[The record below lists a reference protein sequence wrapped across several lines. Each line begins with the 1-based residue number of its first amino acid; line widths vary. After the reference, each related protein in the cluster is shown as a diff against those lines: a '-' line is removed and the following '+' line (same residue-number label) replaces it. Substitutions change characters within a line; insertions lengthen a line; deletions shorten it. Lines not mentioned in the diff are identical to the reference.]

1 MKRTEREK
9 GTTFFEKNWFPRTF
23 FYFRFNMEAD
33 WLASRM
39 PGNLLDQRQ
48 PLPEEEEDS
57 SEVMDFSVFAD
68 TGLDF
73 EDLFNSED
81 LFGPDSAHYRAEDF
95 SQLVTVQPDA
105 SNNNAKLLANQA
117 ASNNTV
123 GQIVFNSNSN
133 TGEAKSETEELAI
146 ETGTQQQ
153 QQKGEQRLAQQQHL
167 CLQAQKNA
175 LPAVADEV
183 SSFRKVKSPRDS
195 AATTAQPRTD
205 TLDGGGA
212 VAPRSSAAA
221 PGRISNSGGKRPVL
235 PLIFPKPAAASVALV
250 EAIRPV
256 TTGHQFTPIAPAP
269 PRYTYM
275 DIGQPTQG
283 EGKGGGS

>member
-1 MKRTEREK
+1 
-9 GTTFFEKNWFPRTF
+9 
-23 FYFRFNMEAD
+23 MEAD
-33 WLASRM
+33 WLVSRM
-39 PGNLLDQRQ
+39 PVDSLDQRQ

-57 SEVMDFSVFAD
+57 SEALDFSVFAD

-81 LFGPDSAHYRAEDF
+81 LFGSDSAHYRAEDF
-95 SQLVTVQPDA
+95 SQLVTVQSDT
-105 SNNNAKLLANQA
+105 SNNNVKLLANQA
-117 ASNNTV
+117 ASNN
-123 GQIVFNSNSN
+123 SNSI
-133 TGEAKSETEELAI
+133 TGVTKSEALLGNQEELVV

-153 QQKGEQRLAQQQHL
+153 QKRCEQLSAEQQQL
-167 CLQAQKNA
+167 CPQAQKNV
-175 LPAVADEV
+175 LPAVLAEDA

-212 VAPRSSAAA
+212 VASRSSTAV
-221 PGRISNSGGKRPVL
+221 PGRISNFGGKRPVL

-269 PRYTYM
+269 PRYTWTTN
-275 DIGQPTQG
+275 PV
-283 EGKGGGS
+283 EGGGERRGG

>member
-1 MKRTEREK
+1 
-9 GTTFFEKNWFPRTF
+9 
-23 FYFRFNMEAD
+23 MEAD
-33 WLASRM
+33 WLVSRM
-39 PGNLLDQRQ
+39 PGDLLDQRQ

-57 SEVMDFSVFAD
+57 SEALDFSVFAD

-95 SQLVTVQPDA
+95 SQLVTVQPDT
-105 SNNNAKLLANQA
+105 SNNNVKLLANQA
-117 ASNNTV
+117 AND
-123 GQIVFNSNSN
+123 NSNSI
-133 TGEAKSETEELAI
+133 TGVTKSEALLGNQEELAV

-153 QQKGEQRLAQQQHL
+153 QQRGEQRSAQQQQL
-167 CLQAQKNA
+167 CLQAQKNV
-175 LPAVADEV
+175 LPAVLADEA

-195 AATTAQPRTD
+195 AATTALPRTD
-205 TLDGGGA
+205 TLDGGSA

-221 PGRISNSGGKRPVL
+221 PGRISNFGGKRPVL
-235 PLIFPKPAAASVALV
+235 PLIFPKPAASSVALV

-269 PRYTYM
+269 PRYT
-275 DIGQPTQG
+275 
-283 EGKGGGS
+283 

>member
-1 MKRTEREK
+1 
-9 GTTFFEKNWFPRTF
+9 
-23 FYFRFNMEAD
+23 
-33 WLASRM
+33 M
-39 PGNLLDQRQ
+39 PVDLLDQRQ

-57 SEVMDFSVFAD
+57 SEALDFSVFAD

-95 SQLVTVQPDA
+95 SQLVTVQPDT
-105 SNNNAKLLANQA
+105 SNNNVNKLLANHA
-117 ASNNTV
+117 ASNNHA
-123 GQIVFNSNSN
+123 GHIVYNSNSI
-133 TGEAKSETEELAI
+133 TGEAKSEAEELAV
-146 ETGTQQQ
+146 ETGTQHQR
-153 QQKGEQRLAQQQHL
+153 GEQRLAEQQQL
-167 CLQAQKNA
+167 SLQAQKNV
-175 LPAVADEV
+175 LPAVADEA

-205 TLDGGGA
+205 TLDGGGGA
-212 VAPRSSAAA
+212 VTPRSSTAA

-250 EAIRPV
+250 EAVRPAV

-269 PRYTYM
+269 PRYTWTL
-275 DIGQPTQG
+275 DNQPIPG
-283 EGKGGGS
+283 

>member
-1 MKRTEREK
+1 
-9 GTTFFEKNWFPRTF
+9 
-23 FYFRFNMEAD
+23 MEAD
-33 WLASRM
+33 WLVSRM
-39 PGNLLDQRQ
+39 PGDLLDQRQ

-57 SEVMDFSVFAD
+57 SEALDFSVFAD

-81 LFGPDSAHYRAEDF
+81 LFGPESAHYRAEDF
-95 SQLVTVQPDA
+95 SQLVTVQPDT
-105 SNNNAKLLANQA
+105 SNNNVKLLANQV
-117 ASNNTV
+117 ASNN
-123 GQIVFNSNSN
+123 SNSI
-133 TGEAKSETEELAI
+133 TGVLKNEALLGTQEELAV

-153 QQKGEQRLAQQQHL
+153 QQRGEQRLPEQQQL
-167 CLQAQKNA
+167 RLQAQKNV

-183 SSFRKVKSPRDS
+183 SSYRKVKTPRDS
-195 AATTAQPRTD
+195 AATTAQQRTD
-205 TLDGGGA
+205 TLDGGGGA

-221 PGRISNSGGKRPVL
+221 PGRISNFGGKRPVL

-269 PRYTYM
+269 PRYT
-275 DIGQPTQG
+275 IHPWTLTTNQG
-283 EGKGGGS
+283 EGGGGGEGGR